1 MFTFLHCQH
10 RACQDCVSRYITF
23 TIKEKNIMKLVCP
36 ECGKPENLDD
46 EVVATD
52 YFNNFDIMVC

>member
-1 MFTFLHCQH
+1 
-10 RACQDCVSRYITF
+10 
-23 TIKEKNIMKLVCP
+23 MKLVCP